1 MDNPTWKNLSEK
13 LYKFIHRKIKDKEI
27 AKDILQDVLLKI
39 LEKKDTM
46 KNSDN
51 YEGWIFQITRNLLID
66 YYRKN
71 NRNID
76 LSLLLHSNESNSN
89 LSDIYERFTASLNE
103 FIKDLPPKYKEPLIL
118 SDIQG
123 LNQKVI
129 SEKLNLTLSATKS
142 RIQRARKLLKDNF
155 WECSSF
161 EFDSYGKVIDFH
173 PKGKSCICNM
183 F

>member
-1 MDNPTWKNLSEK
+1 MDNPNTWKNLSDK

-39 LEKKDTM
+39 LEKKNTM

-51 YEGWIFQITRNLLID
+51 YEGWIFQVTRNLLID
-66 YYRKN
+66 YFRKN
-71 NRNID
+71 NRSID
-76 LSLLLHSNESNSN
+76 FSLLHNNESNSN
-89 LSDIYERFTASLNE
+89 LPDIYERFTASLNE

-123 LNQKVI
+123 LNQKI
-129 SEKLNLTLSATKS
+129 IAEKLNLTISGTKS
-142 RIQRARKLLKDNF
+142 RIQRARKLLKANF

-173 PKGKSCICNM
+173 PKGNSCICSM
-183 F
+183 S

>member
-1 MDNPTWKNLSEK
+1 MENPNTWKNLSDK
-13 LYKFIHRKIKDKEI
+13 LYKFILRKIKDKEI
-27 AKDILQDVLLKI
+27 AKDILQDVLLRI

-66 YYRKN
+66 YFRKN

-76 LSLLLHSNESNSN
+76 FSLLQNNESNSN
-89 LSDIYERFTASLNE
+89 SPDIYERFTASLSE

-118 SDIQG
+118 SEIQG
-123 LNQKVI
+123 LNQKI
-129 SEKLNLTLSATKS
+129 IAEKLNLTLTATKS

-173 PKGKSCICNM
+173 PKGNSCICNIS
-183 F
+183 

>member
-1 MDNPTWKNLSEK
+1 MENSNSWKKLSRE
-13 LYKFIHRKIKDKEI
+13 LYHFLLRKVKDKEI
-27 AKDILQDVLLKI
+27 AKDISQDVLLKI
-39 LEKKDTM
+39 LEKKESM
-46 KNSDN
+46 KNFEN

-66 YYRKN
+66 YFRKN

-76 LSLLLHSNESNSN
+76 FSLLHNNESNSN
-89 LSDIYERFTASLNE
+89 LPDIYERFTASLNE
-103 FIKDLPPKYKEPLIL
+103 FIKDLPPKYKEALIL

-123 LNQKVI
+123 LNQKIVAG
-129 SEKLNLTLSATKS
+129 KLNLTLSATKS

-173 PKGKSCICNM
+173 PKSNSCICNM
-183 F
+183 S

>member
-1 MDNPTWKNLSEK
+1 MENPNTWKNLSDK
-13 LYKFIHRKIKDKEI
+13 LYKFILRKIKDKEI
-27 AKDILQDVLLKI
+27 AKDILQDVLLRI

-66 YYRKN
+66 YFRKN

-76 LSLLLHSNESNSN
+76 FSLLQNNESNSN
-89 LSDIYERFTASLNE
+89 SSNIYERFTASLNE

-123 LNQKVI
+123 LNQKI
-129 SEKLNLTLSATKS
+129 IAEKLNLTLTGTKS

-173 PKGKSCICNM
+173 PKGNSCICNIS
-183 F
+183 

>member
-1 MDNPTWKNLSEK
+1 MNNPNTWKNLSDK
-13 LYKFIHRKIKDKEI
+13 LYKFIHKKIKDKEI

-46 KNSDN
+46 KNFDN

-66 YYRKN
+66 YFRKN

-76 LSLLLHSNESNSN
+76 FSLLQNNESNSN
-89 LSDIYERFTASLNE
+89 SSNIYERFTASLNE

-123 LNQKVI
+123 LNQKI
-129 SEKLNLTLSATKS
+129 IAEKLNLTLTGTKS

-173 PKGKSCICNM
+173 PKGNSCICNIS
-183 F
+183 